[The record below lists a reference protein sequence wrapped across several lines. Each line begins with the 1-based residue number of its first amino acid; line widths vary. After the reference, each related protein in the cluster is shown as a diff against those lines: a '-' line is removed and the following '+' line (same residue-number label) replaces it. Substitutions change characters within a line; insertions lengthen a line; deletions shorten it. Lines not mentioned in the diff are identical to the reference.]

1 MTITAEQIKA
11 YLTRKR
17 SPLAAYA
24 KDFIAVGAKYHI
36 DPRFLVAVSGAETS
50 FGTAGSKLANPFGY
64 MSAKHF
70 SGPRE
75 VLERLATDLTRTGS
89 QGLYKGKSTIAQI
102 GATWAPPGASNDA
115 GGNSGWP
122 RAVGQFYR
130 EMGGNPN
137 APVKGPGAGVP
148 VAGGDAPAGVQAQN
162 TAYGSRANIVPR
174 TAFDSTRIMAL
185 MKQQHEGIMSGAGYN
200 QALGAEARSL
210 IVQGL
215 SRNPVAQAAV
225 AGPGA
230 APAAPT
236 AGGGQYSATARDVGL
251 GFGGVDS
258 RQVTRGGV
266 GGNWG
271 GAMPVALSALKAVEA
286 DGYKPNS
293 DGHWLSQKRSKKL
306 TASGN
311 PSDHW
316 SGSQSSYAID
326 LGVPNLQQ
334 GDKYLSDLVKYFGLG
349 SYKGGSWLNV
359 NKGGYRLQIGW
370 KVPGHY
376 DHIHVGARKL

>member
-1 MTITAEQIKA
+1 VAITAQQIKA
-11 YLTRKR
+11 YLTRKH

-24 KDFIAVGAKYHI
+24 NDFIAVGAKYHI

-64 MSAKHF
+64 MSARRF

-75 VLERLATDLTRTGS
+75 VLERLARDLTRTGP

-130 EMGGNPN
+130 EQGGNPN
-137 APVKGPGAGVP
+137 APVKGGGVSVGP
-148 VAGGDAPAGVQAQN
+148 IAGGAQMPAPGVQSGSPAG
-162 TAYGSRANIVPR
+162 GSS
-174 TAFDSTRIMAL
+174 FDSPRIMAL
-185 MKQQHEGIMSGAGYN
+185 LKQQHEGIMSGAGYN
-200 QALGAEARSL
+200 QDLGAQARALVVRGLPTNNPASL
-210 IVQGL
+210 
-215 SRNPVAQAAV
+215 SAV
-225 AGPGA
+225 AGPRSAAVA
-230 APAAPT
+230 AP
-236 AGGGQYSATARDVGL
+236 GGNGQYSASASDVGL
-251 GFGGVDS
+251 GYGGVDS
-258 RQVTRGGV
+258 RLVTKGGA
-266 GGNWG
+266 GGDWG
-271 GAMPVALSALKAVEA
+271 GSMQVALSALKAVEN
-286 DGYKPNS
+286 DGYRPNS
-293 DGHWLSQKRSKKL
+293 NGHWVSQKRSKKL

-316 SGSQSSYAID
+316 AGSTKSYAVD
-326 LGVPNLQQ
+326 LGVPNGAE
-334 GDKYLSDLVKYFGLG
+334 GDKYLSDLVRYFGLG

-370 KVPGHY
+370 KVPGHF
-376 DHIHVGARKL
+376 DHIHVGVRKL